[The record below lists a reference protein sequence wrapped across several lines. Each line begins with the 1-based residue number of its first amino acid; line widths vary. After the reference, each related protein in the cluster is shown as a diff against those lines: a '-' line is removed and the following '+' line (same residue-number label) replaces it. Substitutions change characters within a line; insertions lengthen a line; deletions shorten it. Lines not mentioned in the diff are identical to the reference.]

1 MTKSGKRLYQV
12 TDKLMHCFAW
22 LSAGVVGFN
31 FVLLTANVVMRYV
44 FSSPIMG
51 TPEIVA
57 MMMTWVAY
65 SGMAYTLLNGKHM
78 QLEASYEKLQGRA
91 KNILSLFVYLLAT
104 VLFILLAKASF
115 DVFWASWLIKEESVA
130 SVTVYVFIGKC
141 GAFVGWVLLS
151 IQALLMTIYCFLAVI
166 HPDKYE
172 PLDAYSELLDEESV
186 KDFVSEEA
194 MAAAAG
200 ELPEAETTVKEEKG
214 GDDK

>member
-22 LSAGVVGFN
+22 LSA
-31 FVLLTANVVMRYV
+31 
-44 FSSPIMG
+44 
-51 TPEIVA
+51 A

-78 QLEASYEKLQGRA
+78 QLEAIYEKLQGRA

-104 VLFILLAKASF
+104 VLFILLMKASF
-115 DVFWASWLIKEESVA
+115 DVFWSSWLIKEESVA

-151 IQALLMTIYCFLAVI
+151 IQALLMTIYCLLAVI
-166 HPDKYE
+166 NPDKYE
-172 PLDAYSELLDEESV
+172 PLDAYSELLDENSV
-186 KDFVSEEA
+186 KEFVSEEA
-194 MAAAAG
+194 MAQAAG
-200 ELPEAETTVKEEKG
+200 EELVETVENGEG